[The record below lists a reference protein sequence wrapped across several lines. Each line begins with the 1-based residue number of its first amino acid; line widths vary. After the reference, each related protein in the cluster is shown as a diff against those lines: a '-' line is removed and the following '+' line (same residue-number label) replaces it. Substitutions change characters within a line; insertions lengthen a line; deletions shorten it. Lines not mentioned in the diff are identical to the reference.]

1 MKIIKP
7 SYDFCTWDTLSL
19 AAGRGHLGDYLDEGD
34 LIPIRLSDGE
44 LVELRVSFDENG
56 KCFFVTESCLCVPH
70 RMSPIASTA
79 GGWECCEMRRY
90 LNTEIFNQLPE
101 DLKRVIVPTKIVQQ
115 DIGDDGIWRET
126 KDKLFLFSTGQ
137 VFGLEADEQPINPRT
152 GEAQISC
159 FKKRR
164 GRIKFNEADC
174 AAAWWLRS
182 AYNASNFRCVNSNG
196 SVYSLNAYNTYGVAL
211 GFCIS

>member
-19 AAGRGHLGDYLDEGD
+19 AAGKGHLGDYLDEGD

-44 LVELRVSFDENG
+44 PVELRVSFDENG
-56 KCFFVTESCLCVPH
+56 KCFFVTENCLYVPH

-79 GGWECCEMRRY
+79 GGWECCEMRQY
-90 LNTEIFNQLPE
+90 LNAEIFNQFPE

-115 DIGDDGIWRET
+115 DIDGGIWRET
-126 KDKLFLFSTGQ
+126 KDKLFLFSMGQ
-137 VFGLEADEQPINPRT
+137 VFGFESNEQPIDPRT

-159 FKKRR
+159 FKKRM
-164 GRIKFNEADC
+164 GRIKFDGDDC
-174 AAAWWLRS
+174 AAIWWLRS
-182 AYNASNFRCVNSNG
+182 ANYTSVFHCVDSSG
-196 SVYSLNAYNTYGVAL
+196 SVNGGYANFTCGVAL

>member
-56 KCFFVTESCLCVPH
+56 KCFFVTENCLCVPH
-70 RMSPIASTA
+70 RMNPTASTA
-79 GGWECCEMRRY
+79 GGWECCEMRQY
-90 LNTEIFNQLPE
+90 LNTEIFNLFPE
-101 DLKRVIVPTKIVQQ
+101 DLKRVIVPTKIIQQ
-115 DIGDDGIWRET
+115 DVDCDIWRET
-126 KDKLFLFSTGQ
+126 KDKLFLFSIGQ
-137 VFGLEADEQPINPRT
+137 VFGFESNEQPIDPRI
-152 GEAQISC
+152 GEAQIRC
-159 FKKRR
+159 FKTAK
-164 GRIKFNEADC
+164 GRVKMDDSNRATS
-174 AAAWWLRS
+174 WWLRS
-182 AYNASNFRCVNSNG
+182 AGTASGFRYVTSRGLVYNYGANS
-196 SVYSLNAYNTYGVAL
+196 TDGVAL

>member
-7 SYDFCTWDTLSL
+7 SYDFCTWDTLSS
-19 AAGRGHLGDYLDEGD
+19 AASRGCLTDYLDEGD

-44 LVELRVSFDENG
+44 PVELRVSFDENG
-56 KCFFVTESCLCVPH
+56 KCFFVTENCLHVPY
-70 RMSPIASTA
+70 RMNPTASTA

-115 DIGDDGIWRET
+115 DISDDGIWRET
-126 KDKLFLFSTGQ
+126 KDKLFLFSMGQ
-137 VFGLEADEQPINPRT
+137 VFGFESREQPIDPRT

-164 GRIKFNEADC
+164 GRIKFNEDDC
-174 AAAWWLRS
+174 ATYWWLRS
-182 AYNASNFRCVNSNG
+182 ASNTYYFRYVASGGLVTSSPAN
-196 SVYSLNAYNTYGVAL
+196 YTYGVAL